1 MNKQKLLQTLTNQPD
16 CFFSLQQVISLITS
30 IDSEEKESEIKN
42 KNKIV
47 QKLIKHIEEN
57 LKFTGQL
64 INQENTKYSILGNR
78 INIDSVE
85 LNQEFMFFKIREEIV
100 TFFDKIDGD
109 VEKNDS
115 PEFVKSTDEPLST
128 FQPNESTDDT
138 MMNFQ
143 PFVAGDQIK
152 YNQ

>member
-30 IDSEEKESEIKN
+30 IDSEENESEIKN

-115 PEFVKSTDEPLST
+115 PEYVQSINEPLST
-128 FQPNESTDDT
+128 LQPNESTDDT
-138 MMNFQ
+138 MMKFQ
-143 PFVAGDQIK
+143 PFVAGDQIE
-152 YNQ
+152 NVQ

>member
-1 MNKQKLLQTLTNQPD
+1 MNKQKLLLTLTNQPD

-109 VEKNDS
+109 VEKNDT
-115 PEFVKSTDEPLST
+115 PEPVQSIDEPLST
-128 FQPNESTDDT
+128 SQPNESTDDT
-138 MMNFQ
+138 IMNFQ
-143 PFVAGDQIK
+143 PFVAGDQIEN
-152 YNQ
+152 NQ